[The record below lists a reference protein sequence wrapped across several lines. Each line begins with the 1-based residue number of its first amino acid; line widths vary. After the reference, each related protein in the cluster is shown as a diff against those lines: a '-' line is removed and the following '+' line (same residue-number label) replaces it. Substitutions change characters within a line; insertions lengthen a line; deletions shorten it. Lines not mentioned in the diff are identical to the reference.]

1 MFLSVFRFAAPAA
14 VAMALLSSA
23 CVNFESKPA
32 PPVAAEPDSTAL
44 VARGAYL
51 VTIAGCN
58 DCHSPKQMG
67 PNGPELVPGRML
79 SGYPGDQ
86 PIPEFDSKMLSQG
99 FAMFTPDL
107 TAGAGPWGIS
117 FAGNLTPDETGIKN
131 WSFDQFKTALTKG
144 KYKGL
149 EGGRTLL
156 PPMPWVNYINMED
169 ADLRAMFAY
178 LKSIPPVQNVVPAPV
193 PPKGS

>member
-1 MFLSVFRFAAPAA
+1 MRYLLVSLLPLALGCMVLLTSCTTPPPAEPAA
-14 VAMALLSSA
+14 TPREDQASLI
-23 CVNFESKPA
+23 E
-32 PPVAAEPDSTAL
+32 
-44 VARGAYL
+44 RGQYL

-86 PIPEFDSKMLSQG
+86 PVPVFDSKMLNQG

-117 FAGNLTPDETGIKN
+117 FAGNLTPDETGIGN
-131 WSFDQFKTALTKG
+131 WTLEQFKVALTQGKFKG
-144 KYKGL
+144 QP
-149 EGGRTLL
+149 GGRTLL
-156 PPMPWVNYINMED
+156 PPMPWVNYVTM
-169 ADLRAMFAY
+169 ADKDVEAMFAY
-178 LKSIPPVQNVVPAPV
+178 LKSIPPVHNIVPAPV
-193 PPKGS
+193 PPAL